1 MLHNAYC
8 GLYMYYIYITL
19 PDFVT
24 MKIIFSLYY
33 YIPIFSLWKLP
44 LTNRPTDRPT
54 NQPTLEG
61 AEYMDTL

>member
-1 MLHNAYC
+1 MLSHRCLYIPSYVWLRCIYSHMLHNAYC

-33 YIPIFSLWKLP
+33 YIPIFSL
-44 LTNRPTDRPT
+44 
-54 NQPTLEG
+54 
-61 AEYMDTL
+61 

>member
-1 MLHNAYC
+1 MMVEDRHVITYIPSYVWLRCIYSHMLHNAYC

-33 YIPIFSLWKLP
+33 YIPIFSL
-44 LTNRPTDRPT
+44 
-54 NQPTLEG
+54 
-61 AEYMDTL
+61 